1 MESPCLSIL
10 VPLLVK
16 GLREKAAVVR
26 KTAVIIDN
34 MVKVRRISVT
44 CVFDPLSMRGP
55 DFGMLHRMSASSCV
69 CGSSRDHM

>member
-34 MVKVRRISVT
+34 MVKVRHIVT
-44 CVFDPLSMRGP
+44 
-55 DFGMLHRMSASSCV
+55 SSPPM
-69 CGSSRDHM
+69 HPELM